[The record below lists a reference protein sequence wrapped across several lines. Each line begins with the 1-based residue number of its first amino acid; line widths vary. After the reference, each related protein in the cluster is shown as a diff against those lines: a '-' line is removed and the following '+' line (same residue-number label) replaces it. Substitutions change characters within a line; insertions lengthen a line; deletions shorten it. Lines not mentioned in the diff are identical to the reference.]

1 MQIID
6 EQSTDATGYHHFAPS
21 SHHFGQNIVFI
32 EAPAISEA
40 TDNATQTYVIQEDG
54 CESTTVE
61 IIHSQPAFEAS
72 TICTSNSLAK
82 HSNINIATLQS

>member
-61 IIHSQPAFEAS
+61 IIHSNPPLRQVQFALQ
-72 TICTSNSLAK
+72 IHWL
-82 HSNINIATLQS
+82 NIQI